1 MRSAAFGCMAHCC
14 AVRHR
19 SLRASR
25 FVRVLMSEIKTQST
39 KPVTR
44 GGKRES
50 EKRMV
55 NVCCSAVTSA
65 SLLLMPQR
73 KDLTDGGN

>member
-14 AVRHR
+14 ATPFAARLSFR
-19 SLRASR
+19 
-25 FVRVLMSEIKTQST
+25 LMSEIKTQST
-39 KPVTR
+39 KPLTR
-44 GGKRES
+44 GEKREIEKVGEGEREKDS
-50 EKRMV
+50 E
-55 NVCCSAVTSA
+55 